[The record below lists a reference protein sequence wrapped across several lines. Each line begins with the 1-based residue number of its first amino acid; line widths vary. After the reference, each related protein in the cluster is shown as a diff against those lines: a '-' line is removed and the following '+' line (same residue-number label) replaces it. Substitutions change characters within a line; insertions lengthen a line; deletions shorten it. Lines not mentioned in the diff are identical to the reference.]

1 MIEGSVYNF
10 RTVAPITIGDTYT
23 SLRLIQTTLGLALPE
38 NIKVKLQLL
47 STKVSVETGDFN
59 LNVEKERVM
68 LFTDVNNSP
77 VYLLEKWIEVSSIE
91 EVDRVNLS
99 ITLSDLN
106 TSDPDR
112 IIELLNENG
121 YKITNKKVITL

>member
-1 MIEGSVYNF
+1 MTEGSVYNF
-10 RTVAPITIGDTYT
+10 RTIAPITLGDTYT

-68 LFTDVNNSP
+68 LFTDVNNNP

-91 EVDRVNLS
+91 EVNRVNLS

-121 YKITNKKVITL
+121 YKITNKKVTTL